1 MGSELVDPRWSK
13 LLSLTVHEFRTP
25 LSVVAGY
32 LRMLLKERAGPLS
45 EQQKHL
51 VEEAEKSC
59 ARLSALV
66 SEVSELS
73 GLEGGTT
80 AFTTGPV
87 DLRAIVQEAIDGLP
101 ALPDRTV
108 SIELRIDGD
117 APRVRGDAARLRKA
131 VAAILAALRREVV
144 TSDRLV
150 VAGRRAGSGA
160 EPSAIL
166 AIAEPERIDTLAS
179 ADSSA
184 LTTFDEWRGGVG
196 LSLAIA
202 RRVLNANGAHIW
214 SPVEGTRGGAVI
226 AFPLV

>member
-1 MGSELVDPRWSK
+1 MASEPADPRWSK

-45 EQQKHL
+45 DQQKHL

-66 SEVSELS
+66 AEVSELS
-73 GLEGGTT
+73 GLEGGTAT
-80 AFTTGPV
+80 FNSAAV
-87 DLRAIVQEAIDGLP
+87 DLRSLVQEAIDTLP
-101 ALPDRTV
+101 ALPDREVTV
-108 SIELRIDGD
+108 ELRMDGS

-131 VAAILAALRREVV
+131 LVSVIAALRRELV

-150 VAGRRAGSGA
+150 VSGRPGEGA
-160 EPSAIL
+160 EASTIL
-166 AIAEPERIDTLAS
+166 AIADPERIDALARADLAS
-179 ADSSA
+179 

-202 RRVLNANGAHIW
+202 RRVLNAHGARIW
-214 SPVEGTRGGAVI
+214 SPVEGPRAGAVI
-226 AFPLV
+226 TFPVV

>member
-66 SEVSELS
+66 AEVSELS
-73 GLEGGTT
+73 GLEGETP
-80 AFTTGPV
+80 AFTSSPV
-87 DLRAIVQEAIDGLP
+87 DLRAIVQEAIEALP
-101 ALPDRTV
+101 ALPDRIV
-108 SIELRIDGD
+108 SVELRMDGD
-117 APRVRGDAARLRKA
+117 APRVRGDAPRLRKA
-131 VAAILAALRREVV
+131 VAAVIAALRREVV
-144 TSDRLV
+144 TTDRLV
-150 VAGRRAGSGA
+150 VAGRAAGSGMEA
-160 EPSAIL
+160 SAIL
-166 AIAEPERIDTLAS
+166 AIADPERIEALAS
-179 ADSSA
+179 ADPSA

-202 RRVLNANGAHIW
+202 RRVLNAHGARSW

-226 AFPLV
+226 AFPVV